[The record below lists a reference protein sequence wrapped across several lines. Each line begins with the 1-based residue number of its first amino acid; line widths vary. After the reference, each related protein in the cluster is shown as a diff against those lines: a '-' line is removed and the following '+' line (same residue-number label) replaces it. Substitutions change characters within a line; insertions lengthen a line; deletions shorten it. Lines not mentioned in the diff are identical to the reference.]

1 MDTEF
6 SPIIKST
13 FKLKNNEGQ
22 NKVISLEEAIRQNVK
37 PGMTIYLEEGA
48 NAAARAILRQFW
60 GSRPQFTLVMPAVS
74 GDPVELVSS
83 GLVKKLITS
92 ACIERRPTLGPISV
106 IQRAYQAKSLEIENW
121 SLLSLMLRLMAGA
134 LGVGFMPT
142 KSLLGSSVP
151 EANRDSFMALD
162 DPFGS
167 GQRLGL
173 VKALNPDL
181 SIVHAL
187 AADHYGNTIMPSGSM
202 SGYAGWGARSSRG
215 GVVVTTEKV
224 TTTDFIRRH
233 AALTTLPGYVVNSV
247 SLASFGAHPEGMLNR
262 GITGFASYGEDP
274 EFMDEVRKARRDP
287 KLLNAWVK
295 EWVLDCPSHEE
306 YLKKLG
312 SDRLSWL
319 KSRAEKDAWQHTL
332 EPLLKNIST
341 GEEYSATEMMIVTA
355 ASKAREKTLQ
365 KGYRT
370 LLVGAGTALL
380 ATWLVYFQLREEG
393 YDVELVNGPGLFGYM
408 PRPADP
414 SITNYHSLAT
424 CKMLADVMQ
433 SYGWMVSGTDKC
445 LAVLGAAEIDK
456 LGNINSAIANNGLYL
471 VGPGGANDAGNA
483 AEVMV
488 VLIQSA
494 QRLVKEVSY
503 VTVPGNRVTTLVSDW
518 GIFEKLTPDD
528 EFTLTAYFPRSEARE
543 KIVAH
548 IKERCGWEL
557 KVAADLKESKLP
569 TSKELTTLRLLD
581 GGVLI
586 GPR

>member
-6 SPIIKST
+6 GPVIKRA
-13 FKLKNNEGQ
+13 FRLKKNEGQ
-22 NKVISLEEAIRQNVK
+22 NKVIGLEEAIKQNVK
-37 PGMTIYLEEGA
+37 PGMTIYLDEGA

-60 GSRPQFTLVMPAVS
+60 GSRPQFTVVMPAVS

-106 IQRAYQAKSLEIENW
+106 IQRAYQDKSLEIENW
-121 SLLSLMLRLMAGA
+121 SLLTLMLRLMAGA

-151 EANRDSFMALD
+151 EANRDSFISLD

-181 SIVHAL
+181 AIVHAL
-187 AADHYGNTIMPSGSM
+187 AADHYGNTITPAGPM
-202 SGYAGWGARSSRG
+202 SGYAGWGARASRG
-215 GVVVTTEKV
+215 GVVVTTEKL

-247 SLASFGAHPEGMLNR
+247 SLASFGAHPEGLLNR
-262 GITGFASYGEDP
+262 GIAGFASYGEDS

-312 SDRLSWL
+312 STRLSWL
-319 KSRAEKDAWQHTL
+319 KSRAGKDTWQQTL

-341 GEEYSATEMMIVTA
+341 SPEYSATEMMIITA
-355 ASKAREKTLQ
+355 ARKTREKTLQ
-365 KGYRT
+365 RGYRT

-380 ATWLVYFQLREEG
+380 AAWLAYLQLTEEG

-424 CKMLADVMQ
+424 CKMLGDVMQ

-445 LAVLGAAEIDK
+445 LAILGAAEIDK
-456 LGNINSAIANNGLYL
+456 RGNINSAIANGGLYL

-488 VLIQSA
+488 VLAQSA
-494 QRLVKEVSY
+494 QRLVKKVSY
-503 VTVPGNRVTTLVSDW
+503 VTVPGSRVTTLVSDW
-518 GIFEKLTPDD
+518 GIFQKLAPNE
-528 EFTLTAYFPRSEARE
+528 EFTLTGCLPRSEARDD
-543 KIVAH
+543 IISC

-557 KVAADLKESKLP
+557 RLSNHLEGITPP
-569 TSKELTTLRLLD
+569 TSRELTILRLLD

>member
-1 MDTEF
+1 
-6 SPIIKST
+6 
-13 FKLKNNEGQ
+13 
-22 NKVISLEEAIRQNVK
+22 
-37 PGMTIYLEEGA
+37 
-48 NAAARAILRQFW
+48 
-60 GSRPQFTLVMPAVS
+60 MPAVS

-83 GLVKKLITS
+83 GLVKRLITS

-106 IQRAYQAKSLEIENW
+106 IQRAYQDKSLEIENW

-142 KSLLGSSVP
+142 KSLLDSSVA
-151 EANRDSFMALD
+151 EANRDSFIALD

-181 SIVHAL
+181 AIVHAL
-187 AADHYGNTIMPSGSM
+187 AADRYGNSILPAGSM
-202 SGYAGWGARSSRG
+202 SGYAGWGARASRG

-233 AALTTLPGYVVNSV
+233 AALTTLPGYVVRSV

-262 GITGFASYGEDP
+262 GIAGFASYGEDP

-287 KLLNAWVK
+287 RLLTARVK

-312 SDRLSWL
+312 SARLSQL
-319 KSRAEKDAWQHTL
+319 KARAEKDTWQHNL
-332 EPLLKNIST
+332 EPVLKNVST
-341 GEEYSATEMMIVTA
+341 STEYTATEMMIVTA
-355 ASKAREKTLQ
+355 ARKAREKTLQ
-365 KGYRT
+365 RCYRT

-380 ATWLVYFQLREEG
+380 AAWLAYFQLKEEG
-393 YDVELVNGPGLFGYM
+393 YDAELVNGPGLFGYM

-424 CKMLADVMQ
+424 CKMLGDVMQ

-456 LGNINSAIANNGLYL
+456 WGNINSAIANNGLYL

-488 VLIQSA
+488 VLTQSA
-494 QRLVKEVSY
+494 QRLVKKVSY
-503 VTVPGNRVTTLVSDW
+503 VTVTGNRVTTLISDW
-518 GIFEKLTPDD
+518 GIFEKLAPDN
-528 EFTLTAYFPRSEARE
+528 EFVLTAYFPRSEA
-543 KIVAH
+543 KDDIINS

-557 KVAADLKESKLP
+557 RVSAELKEATPPISQ
-569 TSKELTTLRLLD
+569 ELTMLKLLD

-586 GPR
+586 GQK